1 MRGPGRRPGHL
12 GEVLLETGSRA
23 WAGAVFGLVADRD
36 RECLPA
42 AVPARVRMPV
52 LADRSLD
59 HTAFLEKIEVSARG
73 H

>member
-1 MRGPGRRPGHL
+1 M
-12 GEVLLETGSRA
+12 LLETGSRA

-36 RECLPA
+36 WECLPVLYLLA
-42 AVPARVRMPV
+42 SDMPV

-59 HTAFLEKIEVSARG
+59 HTAFLEKIEISARG